1 MRHNATIESA
11 AIEEARRELV
21 QLREAHVERL
31 TKKEAVRR
39 LAKEIRA
46 AKQGCSDEEI
56 IEVLAKHGLAMSVA
70 TLKGYLRS
78 GATGDKH
85 DKKRAAVPRATA
97 GESVPVAGRASAPA
111 VGSAGGVPGDSAGSP
126 GVAAGHVEA
135 GGSRT
140 SSPKPRSP

>member
-11 AIEEARRELV
+11 ALESARRELV
-21 QLREAHVERL
+21 QLREAHVERM

-56 IEVLAKHGLAMSVA
+56 VEVLGKHGLAMSVA

-85 DKKRAAVPRATA
+85 DKKRAVSPRASA
-97 GESVPVAGRASAPA
+97 GASEPVAGRSVAPA
-111 VGSAGGVPGDSAGSP
+111 VGSAGGAPGDSTGGP
-126 GVAAGHVEA
+126 GVAAGHVEP
-135 GGSRT
+135 GGSR
-140 SSPKPRSP
+140 SGGPKPRSP